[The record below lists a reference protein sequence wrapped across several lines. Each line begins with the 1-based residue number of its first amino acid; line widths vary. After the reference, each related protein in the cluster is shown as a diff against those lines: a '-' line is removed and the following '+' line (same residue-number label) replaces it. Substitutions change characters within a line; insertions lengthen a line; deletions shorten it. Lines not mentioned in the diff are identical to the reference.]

1 MLILSHRGHCIKAP
15 ENTLEAFEQAIQIGV
30 DGIETDVQISKDRQL
45 ILFHDRLLPD
55 GRAVTGLTQDELSD
69 AVGYLVP
76 TLDMAITNP
85 GDILWNLEIKNPL
98 VLEPLVSALRA
109 FCPSKRFLIT
119 SFWHPVVEQVSQH
132 LAVDCGVLV
141 DHRPFEQASYPLSWW
156 PNDNRHLNT
165 IVWHYPVIDKR
176 LIEQTT
182 QRGIRNFVYGVVTES
197 DWLHCA
203 ELKIDGVIT
212 DHPEALLTTR
222 CAK

>member
-15 ENTLEAFEQAIQIGV
+15 ENTIEAFEQAIHIGV
-30 DGIETDVQISKDRQL
+30 DGIETDVQISKDKQL
-45 ILFHDRLLPD
+45 ILFHDRLLAD
-55 GRAVTGLTQDELSD
+55 GRTVTALTQAELSD

-76 TLDMAITNP
+76 TLDMALDIP
-85 GDILWNLEIKNPL
+85 DDILWNLEIKNPS
-98 VLEPLVSALRA
+98 VLELLVSALRA
-109 FCPSKRFLIT
+109 FCHLKRFLIT
-119 SFWHPVVEQVSQH
+119 SFWHPVIKQVSQR

-141 DHRPFEQASYPLSWW
+141 DHRPFEQASYPLGGW
-156 PNDNRHLNT
+156 PNDKGLNT

-182 QRGIRNFVYGVVTES
+182 QQGIRNLVYGVVTES

-222 CAK
+222 HAK